1 MCLLESDGLL
11 RYILFDSIKSVKSIC
26 SNYIQFPT
34 KVWQISSAKSFDAE
48 DWQLARTAFIKTKA
62 QKILNFGGNVV
73 LASAP

>member
-1 MCLLESDGLL
+1 MDFRDFIESNKMYL
-11 RYILFDSIKSVKSIC
+11 
-26 SNYIQFPT
+26 
-34 KVWQISSAKSFDAE
+34 VWQISSAKSFDAE